1 MFVLRLSSQL
11 TWELADGMTS
21 VALVDHVTWGSVVL
35 VEHVTWGSVVL
46 VDHVTWGVRVWADIV
61 ASGQTQ
67 TAIKSMLHVK
77 VTT

>member
-11 TWELADGMTS
+11 TWELADGITS
-21 VALVDHVTWGSVVL
+21 VALVD
-35 VEHVTWGSVVL
+35 HVTWGSVVL